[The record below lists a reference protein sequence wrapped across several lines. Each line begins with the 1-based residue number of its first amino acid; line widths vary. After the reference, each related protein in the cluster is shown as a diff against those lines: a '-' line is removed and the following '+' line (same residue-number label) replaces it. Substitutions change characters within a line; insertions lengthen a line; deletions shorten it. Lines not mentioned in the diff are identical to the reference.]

1 MSPEHPSR
9 IDGSVLVTGGTG
21 FLGRE
26 TVQQLVACGADV
38 HVLARRD
45 SARGPLASLQV
56 TWHEGDLRDA
66 GSIERAFAALARAA
80 QGSDRPPRAIHAA
93 ALISYRTRDGDLAR
107 EINVEGTRR
116 VIEACRRHGFA
127 RLVHVSSVVT
137 IGHCAGP
144 DPIDE
149 TAKFNN
155 GGLGVDYVDT
165 KRAAEDL
172 VLAASSGLDAVV
184 VNPGAI
190 FGPVERS
197 SNTVRLIRRLAAGR
211 PPPFVP
217 PGSVGVLGVRDA
229 ASGTLLALQ
238 IGRRGERYLLVESN
252 LASAEL
258 FRRIS
263 RILGMPPVERVLS
276 PWVWRALTRLAVP
289 WDALSPMQL
298 TPPQA
303 LTMLG
308 LDLRF
313 DAAKARRELGWRP
326 ASFDSVLA
334 ETIEHVQ
341 SSRGE
346 YGRG

>member
-1 MSPEHPSR
+1 MSREDPSR
-9 IDGSVLVTGGTG
+9 IDGPVLVTGGTG

-26 TVQQLVACGADV
+26 TVQQLLAGGAEV
-38 HVLARRD
+38 HALARKD
-45 SARGPLASLQV
+45 SARGPLANLQV

-66 GSIERAFAALARAA
+66 GSIDRAFAALSRVAKASNRRA
-80 QGSDRPPRAIHAA
+80 RAIHAA
-93 ALISYRTRDGDLAR
+93 ALISYRSRDGELAR
-107 EINVEGTRR
+107 EINVEGTRK
-116 VIEACRRHGFA
+116 VIEACLEHGVA

-137 IGHCAGP
+137 IGHCVGP
-144 DPIDE
+144 ALMDE
-149 TAKFNN
+149 TTEFNS
-155 GGLGVDYVDT
+155 GDLGVDYVDT

-172 VLAASSGLDAVV
+172 ILAAASDLDTVV

-197 SNTVRLIRRLAAGR
+197 SNTVRLIRRMAAGR

-229 ASGTLLALQ
+229 ARGTLLAMER
-238 IGRRGERYLLVESN
+238 GRRGERYLLVESN

-258 FRRIS
+258 FRRIAE
-263 RILGMPPVERVLS
+263 ILGVPPVRRALS
-276 PWVWRALTRLAVP
+276 PAVWRVMTSLAVP
-289 WDALSPMQL
+289 WDALFPMQL

-326 ASFDSVLA
+326 APFDSVLA
-334 ETIEHVQ
+334 ETIAHVQ
-341 SSRGE
+341 ASRGDD
-346 YGRG
+346 GRG

>member
-1 MSPEHPSR
+1 MIREDPSG
-9 IDGSVLVTGGTG
+9 IDGPVLVTGGTG

-26 TVQQLVACGADV
+26 TVQQLLAGGAEV

-45 SARGPLASLQV
+45 SARGPLSNLQV
-56 TWHEGDLRDA
+56 MWHEGDLRDA
-66 GSIERAFAALARAA
+66 ESIHRAFAALARGARAA
-80 QGSDRPPRAIHAA
+80 NRPARAIHAA
-93 ALISYRTRDGDLAR
+93 ALISYRSRDGELAR

-116 VIEACRRHGFA
+116 VIEACRTHDVA

-137 IGHCAGP
+137 IGHCVGP
-144 DPIDE
+144 VPMDE
-149 TAKFNN
+149 TTKFNS
-155 GGLGVDYVDT
+155 GDLGVDYVDT

-172 VLAASSGLDAVV
+172 VLAAASALDTVV

-197 SNTVRLIRRLAAGR
+197 SNTVRLIRRMAAGR

-229 ASGTLLALQ
+229 ARGTLQAMQ
-238 IGRRGERYLLVESN
+238 HGRRGERYLLVESN
-252 LASAEL
+252 LASVDL
-258 FRRIS
+258 FRRIAN
-263 RILGMPPVERVLS
+263 ILGVPPVERVLS
-276 PWVWRALTRLAVP
+276 PAIWRMLTHLAVP
-289 WDALSPMQL
+289 WDAVFPMQL

-313 DAAKARRELGWRP
+313 DAGKARRELAWRP
-326 ASFDSVLA
+326 APFDSVLA

-341 SSRGE
+341 ASRGKD
-346 YGRG
+346 G